1 MEQTVA
7 LMVKAMLSKGSL
19 QVSGIGFLLIGLFI
33 YWRLPRNRSDRSPRG
48 LFRYLIPAALYGHR
62 SAKIDYWI
70 LPLTIASAS
79 VVSATGLAAQF
90 FVSNSIQAQLSGL
103 LGVRTA
109 IVENFRWTI
118 ALQFLILFL
127 TADLMQYVQH
137 YLFHKIPLLW
147 RLHRAHHSAEV
158 LTPVTRWRF
167 HPLETLI
174 EAIITGPGSGILSGS
189 LLYLCGMKATG
200 AAMTIVVATRL
211 ALQVTYYFR
220 HSHVWISYGT
230 VLSHFFYSPCMHQIH
245 HSALPHHR
253 DKNLGSLLSVWD
265 YLFGTLYVPR
275 HREEFLLGL
284 SVDEVHDRNPH
295 PNAVALLIEPLVTA
309 ARMVRPRLWTSR
321 DA

>member
-1 MEQTVA
+1 MEDTLAQ
-7 LMVKAMLSKGSL
+7 LFKAVLSKGSL
-19 QVSGIGFLLIGLFI
+19 QVSGMGFLLIGICI
-33 YWRLPRNRSDRSPRG
+33 YWRQPQNPNGRSPG
-48 LFRYLIPAALYGHR
+48 SLFRYLVPAALYDHR

-70 LPLTIASAS
+70 LPLTIASAFL
-79 VVSATGLAAQF
+79 VSASGWAAQF
-90 FVSNSIQAQLSGL
+90 FVSNSIQASLSGL
-103 LGVRTA
+103 LGVRIA
-109 IVENFRWTI
+109 IVGNSRWMI

-137 YLFHKIPLLW
+137 YLFHKIPLFW

-167 HPLETLI
+167 HPLETII
-174 EAIITGPGSGILSGS
+174 EAVITGPGSGILSGF
-189 LLYLCGMKATG
+189 LLYACGMKATA
-200 AAMTIVVATRL
+200 AAMSIVVATRL

-230 VLSHFFYSPCMHQIH
+230 ALSHIFYSPCMHQIH
-245 HSALPHHR
+245 HSALLRHR

-284 SVDEVHDRNPH
+284 SADEVDDRNPH
-295 PNAVALLIEPLVTA
+295 PSVSALLIEPLVTA
-309 ARMVRPRLWTSR
+309 ARLVRPRLWTSR